1 MVKTSLPSAGVGG
14 KVQAAPAGWSGT
26 MRRWLAA
33 IQPAEPALRMVAS
46 VGDGHRTVQV
56 PLDEIRA
63 VQVDD
68 LAQVLDHRIARFMGS
83 TSHVVRF
90 VGGGELRYACNSGGQ
105 VIELSSAG
113 VRASVSPERV
123 VSFSAP

>member
-1 MVKTSLPSAGVGG
+1 M
-14 KVQAAPAGWSGT
+14 

-33 IQPAEPALRMVAS
+33 IQPAEPALRTVAS
-46 VGDGHRTVQV
+46 LDEGHRTVQI

-68 LAQVLDHRIARFMGS
+68 LAQVLDHRIARIMSS

-90 VGGGELRYACNSGGQ
+90 IGGGELRYVYNRRGQ
-105 VIELSSAG
+105 VIDLSSSG

-123 VSFSAP
+123 LSFSKQDREQSPR

>member
-1 MVKTSLPSAGVGG
+1 
-14 KVQAAPAGWSGT
+14 

-46 VGDGHRTVQV
+46 VDDGHRIVQI

-68 LAQVLDHRIARFMGS
+68 LAQVLQHRIARIIGS
-83 TSHVVRF
+83 TSHVLRF
-90 VGGGELRYACNSGGQ
+90 VGGGELRYAYNSRGQ
-105 VIELSSAG
+105 VIELSSSG
-113 VRASVSPERV
+113 VHASVSPERV